1 MNLRKAFL
9 TITCLAVLGIAVPQ
23 GMVFAQH
30 TGDQGAGQTQRQREL
45 QQQREQEQEQL
56 RRHYEF
62 ELQLQRHL
70 NQQLQQ
76 QQQHRQTV
84 MWNVQVVN
92 AATFERLFYM
102 REDVVRDADVP
113 LEVFRTQEW
122 ITLTAHGVSG
132 QEEAMWN
139 IRRQLGFPAYSD
151 LRTVGGVTQRI
162 IWGEVL
168 SQVAA
173 ITPTPA
179 GPVVVV
185 PTAPIAPAVDQAV
198 PRRRWPW
205 ILAAVVVTIGAIVF
219 GISLNT
225 GYY

>member
-1 MNLRKAFL
+1 MNLRKAVL
-9 TITCLAVLGIAVPQ
+9 TAICLAVLGLAVPQ

-56 RRHYEF
+56 RRHNEF
-62 ELQLQRHL
+62 ELQLQQHL
-70 NQQLQQ
+70 QQQQ

-92 AATFERLFYM
+92 AATFERLLYT
-102 REDVVRDADVP
+102 DVRNEASE
-113 LEVFRTQEW
+113 LIIGAQEW

-132 QEEAMWN
+132 QEEARWN

-162 IWGEVL
+162 IWGEML
-168 SQVAA
+168 SQDAA
-173 ITPTPA
+173 KTPTPEIRIVEVPVDQQA
-179 GPVVVV
+179 PRRRRVWPWVLAIIGMVVVV
-185 PTAPIAPAVDQAV
+185 GSV
-198 PRRRWPW
+198 
-205 ILAAVVVTIGAIVF
+205 AA
-219 GISLNT
+219 L
-225 GYY
+225 